1 MKVNHRFVFVALQI
15 LAPILLLPVANS
27 AWAAD
32 CDAPAATVRPGT
44 AAGVSGSAPAFAGT
58 WQGQWPVAAKGH
70 VEPICARLYVQV
82 ISPTTATVEQ
92 CTGSNAAA
100 RRRPECKRYT
110 AEVST
115 NVMTFTDTE
124 GTVYTF
130 TMADVGGMEGEAV
143 NAAHRSGT
151 VFTKVQ

>member
-1 MKVNHRFVFVALQI
+1 MTIHHRFVAIVVQI
-15 LAPILLLPVANS
+15 LAPILLLLVANS
-27 AWAAD
+27 AWAAE

-44 AAGVSGSAPAFAGT
+44 AAGVSGSATAFAGT

-82 ISPTTATVEQ
+82 ISPAAATVEQ

-100 RRRPECKRYT
+100 RRHPECKRYT
-110 AEVST
+110 AEVSR
-115 NVMTFTDTE
+115 NVMTFTDTQ

-130 TMADVGGMEGEAV
+130 TVADVGGMEAEAV